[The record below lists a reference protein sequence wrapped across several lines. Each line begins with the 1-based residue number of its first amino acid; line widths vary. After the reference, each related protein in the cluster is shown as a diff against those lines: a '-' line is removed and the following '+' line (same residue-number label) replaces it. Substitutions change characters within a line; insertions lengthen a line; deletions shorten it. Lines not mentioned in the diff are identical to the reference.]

1 MERLL
6 ERVNRDL
13 QLDISSLIRT
23 VEEPRQ
29 TLVQLIAEISVDIEQ
44 LRQFIDHRIA
54 QQPFAESAANAKDMP
69 RDAEYKLK
77 KHTHQVTK
85 LRSSL
90 LKLEAKVAE
99 AKWVLARLGENS
111 DSE

>member
-23 VEEPRQ
+23 VNDPGK
-29 TLVQLIAEISVDIEQ
+29 TLVQLIVEISTDIEQ
-44 LRQFIDHRIA
+44 LRQFIDIRIA
-54 QQPFAESAANAKDMP
+54 QQPFAESAANTADIPKDT
-69 RDAEYKLK
+69 ENKLK
-77 KHTHQVTK
+77 EHTYQVTK

-99 AKWVLARLGENS
+99 AKWVLARLGDSS
-111 DSE
+111 DAD